1 PGAASKSSAV
11 PGLHAPDGLI
21 AVEQEP
27 PAVAGDRHVMTVR
40 EAEDDA
46 TAQDVHADRVPGEA
60 RSIGDAVHDHR
71 FTGDA
76 AAHAHGPQHASA
88 AGGETVE
95 DTVVGAEDDSAGPG
109 GGGRIDVGAGLERP
123 E

>member
-1 PGAASKSSAV
+1 
-11 PGLHAPDGLI
+11 
-21 AVEQEP
+21 
-27 PAVAGDRHVMTVR
+27 
-40 EAEDDA
+40 
-46 TAQDVHADRVPGEA
+46 
-60 RSIGDAVHDHR
+60 
-71 FTGDA
+71 

-123 E
+123 EPASARREGGNGVARRRGDKEASTAHGRCPVNASVHGARPAQPACAGVERQDTATVI